1 MNRMEVYVLWG
12 GSDILS
18 LQINSTTVCS
28 RSTPSI
34 TAPTDENV
42 PCSSQG
48 PDSVIVQP

>member
-1 MNRMEVYVLWG
+1 MNRMEVYELLG

-18 LQINSTTVCS
+18 LQINSTTACS

-42 PCSSQG
+42 PIHLRV
-48 PDSVIVQP
+48 PTVL